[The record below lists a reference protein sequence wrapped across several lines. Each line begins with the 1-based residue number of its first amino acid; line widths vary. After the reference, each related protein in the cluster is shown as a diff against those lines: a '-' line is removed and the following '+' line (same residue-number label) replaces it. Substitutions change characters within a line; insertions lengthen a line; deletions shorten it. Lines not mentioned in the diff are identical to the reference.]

1 MKTKTRILL
10 YLILFAILDLVTP
23 FPITAA
29 VLIHVLINR
38 PPWFKELTD
47 EIYGGPPDA

>member
-1 MKTKTRILL
+1 MTTKSRTLL

-29 VLIHVLINR
+29 ILIHVLINR
-38 PPWFKELTD
+38 PPWFRELVD
-47 EIYGGPPDA
+47 EIYGSGE